1 MIIPL
6 LWLVLPL
13 AAFQTDREPDKL
25 IARYDADRRS
35 LVRYYDLDSPARRK
49 RMEQFTRDWIA
60 QLGKVDFDGLN
71 SSGRIDY
78 VMFRDY
84 LEHELRMIELIAQ
97 WRSETEPIIP
107 FAQNIVSLEESR
119 RKMETM
125 DAKETA
131 AKLTLLVADVEKARK
146 ASAGPIK
153 DKRIAASRAGRTLAS
168 LRATLKTWY
177 GYYDGYD
184 PLFTWWVA
192 QPYKDLDKA
201 LEEYEKVLRPPKD
214 EVVGN
219 PIGRQ
224 MLLNELAYEMVP
236 YTPEELVA
244 IANKEFAWCDREMLK
259 ASRELGFG
267 DDWKKALEHVKNLH
281 VEPGKQPELIRDL
294 AREAEKFL
302 DDHDLVT
309 VPPLVRETWRM
320 QMMSP
325 ERQLV
330 NPFFLGGESIIVSY
344 PTSTMTNDRK
354 LASMRG
360 NNIHFSRATV
370 FHELIP
376 GHNLQG
382 FMAARYRP
390 YRNLFGTPF
399 LTEGWSLY
407 WEMLLW
413 DMGFQKSAED
423 RVGAL
428 FWRMHR
434 CARIIFSLNFHLGKM
449 TPKEC
454 IDFLV
459 DRVGF
464 ERDNAEGE
472 VRRSFA
478 GGYSP
483 LYQAAYLLGGL
494 QIRALRRELV
504 ETGKMTNRQFH
515 DAILQENRIPIEMM
529 RAALTGAMIKVD
541 FKPSWKFYGENP

>member
-1 MIIPL
+1 VNIAL
-6 LWLVLPL
+6 LLLALPL
-13 AAFQTDREPDKL
+13 SAFQTVEEPDKL
-25 IARYDADRRS
+25 IARYDTDRRS
-35 LVRYYDLDSPARRK
+35 LMRYYELDSPARRK
-49 RMEQFTRDWIA
+49 RLEQFTREWMA
-60 QLGKVDFDGLN
+60 QLGKVPFESLN
-71 SSGRIDY
+71 TTGRIDY
-78 VMFRDY
+78 VAFHNY
-84 LEHELRMIELIAQ
+84 LSHELKQLELQSRWAA
-97 WRSETEPIIP
+97 EAEPVIP
-107 FAQNIVSLEESR
+107 FAQQIIELEDSR

-125 DAKETA
+125 NSKATA
-131 AKLTLLVADVEKARK
+131 SKLTRLITEVTKAKSRKPADK
-146 ASAGPIK
+146 
-153 DKRIAASRAGRTLAS
+153 IAAARAGQTLAT
-168 LRATLKTWY
+168 LRTTLKTWY
-177 GYYDGYD
+177 SFYDGYD
-184 PLFTWWVA
+184 PMFTWWVA

-201 LEEYEKVLRPPKD
+201 LEEYEKTLRPPAG

-219 PIGRQ
+219 PLGRQ
-224 MLLNELAYEMVP
+224 ALLNDLAYEMVP
-236 YTPEELVA
+236 YTPEELIA

-259 ASRELGFG
+259 AARELGFG

-294 AREAEKFL
+294 AREAEVFI
-302 DDHDLVT
+302 DEHDLVT
-309 VPPLVRETWRM
+309 VPPLARETWRM

-344 PTSTMTNDRK
+344 PTSTMTNEQK
-354 LASMRG
+354 LQSMRG

-376 GHNLQG
+376 GHNLQL
-382 FMAARYRP
+382 FMAARYKP

-399 LTEGWSLY
+399 FTEGWSLY

-434 CARIIFSLNFHLGKM
+434 CARIIFSLSFHLGKM

-464 ERDNAEGE
+464 ERDNAAGE

-494 QIRALRRELV
+494 QIRALRKELV
-504 ETGKMTNRQFH
+504 ESGKMTNRQFH
-515 DAILQENRIPIEMM
+515 DAILQENRIPIELL
-529 RAALTGAMIKVD
+529 RAALTGTKVPLD
-541 FKPSWKFYGENP
+541 FKPAWKFYGNQ

>member
-97 WRSETEPIIP
+97 WGSETEPIIP

-131 AKLTLLVADVEKARK
+131 AKLTRLAADVEKARK

>member
-1 MIIPL
+1 MNIAL
-6 LWLVLPL
+6 LLLALPL
-13 AAFQTDREPDKL
+13 SAFQTVEEPDKL
-25 IARYDADRRS
+25 IARYDTDRRS
-35 LVRYYDLDSPARRK
+35 LMRYYELDSPARRK
-49 RMEQFTRDWIA
+49 RLEQFTREWMA
-60 QLGKVDFDGLN
+60 QLGKVPFESLN
-71 SSGRIDY
+71 TTGRIDY
-78 VMFRDY
+78 VAFHNY
-84 LEHELRMIELIAQ
+84 LSHELKQLELQSRWAA
-97 WRSETEPIIP
+97 EAEPVIP
-107 FAQNIVSLEESR
+107 FAQQIIELEDSR

-125 DAKETA
+125 NSKATA
-131 AKLTLLVADVEKARK
+131 SKLTRLITEVTKAKSRKPADK
-146 ASAGPIK
+146 
-153 DKRIAASRAGRTLAS
+153 IAAARAGQTLAT
-168 LRATLKTWY
+168 LRTTLKTWY
-177 GYYDGYD
+177 SFYDGYD
-184 PLFTWWVA
+184 PMFTWWVA

-201 LEEYEKVLRPPKD
+201 LEEYEKTLRPPAG

-219 PIGRQ
+219 PLGRQ
-224 MLLNELAYEMVP
+224 ALLNDLAYEMVP
-236 YTPEELVA
+236 YTPEELIA

-259 ASRELGFG
+259 AARELGFG

-294 AREAEKFL
+294 AREAEVFI
-302 DDHDLVT
+302 DEHDLVT
-309 VPPLVRETWRM
+309 VPPLARETWRM

-344 PTSTMTNDRK
+344 PTSTMTNEQK
-354 LASMRG
+354 LQSMRG

-376 GHNLQG
+376 GHNLQL
-382 FMAARYRP
+382 FMAARYKP

-399 LTEGWSLY
+399 FTEGWSLY

-434 CARIIFSLNFHLGKM
+434 CARIIFSLSFHLGKM

-464 ERDNAEGE
+464 ERDNAAGE

-494 QIRALRRELV
+494 QIRALRKELV
-504 ETGKMTNRQFH
+504 ESGKMTNRQFH
-515 DAILQENRIPIEMM
+515 DAILQENRIPIELL
-529 RAALTGAMIKVD
+529 RAALTGTKVPLD
-541 FKPSWKFYGENP
+541 FKPAWKFYGNQ

>member
-1 MIIPL
+1 MLSLIIPI
-6 LWLVLPL
+6 
-13 AAFQTDREPDKL
+13 AAFEGIQESEKL
-25 IARYDADRRS
+25 IARYQADRIS
-35 LVRYYDLDSPARRK
+35 LLRYYDLDSPARRK
-49 RMEQFTRDWIA
+49 RMEQFSREWIGH
-60 QLGKVDFDGLN
+60 LGKVNFDGLN

-78 VMFRDY
+78 VVFRNY
-84 LEHELRMIELIAQ
+84 LEHELRLLEMQTQ
-97 WRSETEPIIP
+97 WSVETEPLIP
-107 FAQNIVSLEESR
+107 FANNIVSLEESR

-125 DAKETA
+125 EPKETA
-131 AKLTLLVADVEKARK
+131 AKITRLAAEVEKARK

-153 DKRIAASRAGRTLAS
+153 DKKIAASRAGQSLAR
-168 LRATLKTWY
+168 LRATLKNWY

-192 QPYKDLDKA
+192 QPYKELDKA
-201 LEEYEKVLRPPKD
+201 LEDYEKALRPPKD

-224 MLLNELAYEMVP
+224 MLLNELLYEMVP

-281 VEPGKQPELIRDL
+281 VKPGKQPELIRDL

-309 VPPLVRETWRM
+309 VPPLARETWRM

-344 PTSTMTNDRK
+344 PTSTMTNDQK

-382 FMAARYRP
+382 FFAARYRP

-464 ERDNAEGE
+464 ERDNAAGE

-504 ETGKMTNRQFH
+504 ESGKITNRQFH

-541 FKPSWKFYGENP
+541 FKPSWKFYGEKP